1 MTYWIRPD
9 RPITDLP
16 RVGRLAVAGG
26 WRRREWADAQ
36 RPAFC
41 QNRVSDRP

>member
-9 RPITDLP
+9 RPISELP

-26 WRRREWADAQ
+26 
-36 RPAFC
+36 
-41 QNRVSDRP
+41 